1 MYTLLSGL
9 YSTLTAKQ
17 DYYITIL
24 GLDNAG
30 KTTFLQAAQDFRKR
44 GTVPT
49 VGLNIGQLAIDSRTR
64 LKFWDLGGQ
73 TELQSLWEKYYD
85 EAHAIIF
92 VVDSTD
98 RDRIQA
104 VREALES
111 VLINDKVDG
120 LPILM
125 LANKQDMPDALSVSD
140 IQEIFNKIAELLSAR
155 DSKVLSISALEGTGV
170 KEALDWL
177 IIRLKRNSKNRPPVL
192 N

>member
-1 MYTLLSGL
+1 M
-9 YSTLTAKQ
+9 LTAKQ

-30 KTTFLQAAQDFRKR
+30 KTTFLQAAQRR
-44 GTVPT
+44 TRSGTIPT
-49 VGLNIGQLAIDSRTR
+49 VGLNIGQLEIDSRKR

-98 RDRIQA
+98 RERIGA
-104 VREALES
+104 VREALET
-111 VLINDKVDG
+111 VLINDKVEG

-140 IQEIFNKIAELLSAR
+140 IQTIFNKIAELLSAR
-155 DSKVLSISALEGTGV
+155 DSKVLPISALEGTGV

-177 IIRLKRNSKNRPPVL
+177 VLRLERNSQNRPPVL
-192 N
+192 D